1 MVFELWFLSYKIL
14 SIRDGHTH
22 WVMDIQPYPIQMFW
36 IILSS
41 SWVELNRVG
50 YRYYPN
56 CSSRVWILS
65 KPDPLKKKKKKAGRM
80 VTYCSIVF
88 GFSIS
93 KLCTNYSCTGMNI
106 LWLIVVLYF
115 PLFFFNL
122 FVLWDAFM
130 ICNYIP
136 AKLLNFFFN
145 HLKVWLPYCLRK
157 FLWTSLSAAPDFE
170 KKRKQRALKS

>member
-1 MVFELWFLSYKIL
+1 MYQLLL
-14 SIRDGHTH
+14 
-22 WVMDIQPYPIQMFW
+22 
-36 IILSS
+36 
-41 SWVELNRVG
+41 
-50 YRYYPN
+50 YRNEYSLAH
-56 CSSRVWILS
+56 CSAL
-65 KPDPLKKKKKKAGRM
+65 
-80 VTYCSIVF
+80 
-88 GFSIS
+88 
-93 KLCTNYSCTGMNI
+93 
-106 LWLIVVLYF
+106 F
-115 PLFFFNL
+115 PTFFFFNL